1 MALMNQEHIDYKI
14 FTIRNNQ
21 VMLDKDLAEL
31 YRVETKVL
39 NQAVKRNIDRF
50 PDTFRFQINE
60 KELES
65 LRSQSVTSSLSHG
78 GRRYMPFA
86 FTEQGVAMLS
96 AVLRNETAIKVSIQ
110 IIKAFVKMRQLINH
124 SGLLQ
129 ERLVHLEIKQQ
140 DNEKN
145 FEKVF
150 KALEK
155 ATPEPKHGIFFEG
168 QIFDAY
174 TFIAK
179 IIKSAK
185 KSIILVG
192 NYNGCN
198 YAFS

>member
-1 MALMNQEHIDYKI
+1 MELINQGHIDYKI
-14 FTIRNNQ
+14 YTVRNNQ

-31 YRVETKVL
+31 YQVETKVL

-50 PDTFRFQINE
+50 PDTFRFQLTE
-60 KELES
+60 KEFET

-96 AVLRNETAIKVSIQ
+96 AVLRSETAIKVSIQ

-124 SGLLQ
+124 NSLLQ

-155 ATPEPKHGIFFEG
+155 ATPETKDGIFFEG
-168 QIFDAY
+168 QIFPPY
-174 TFIAK
+174 TF
-179 IIKSAK
+179 
-185 KSIILVG
+185 V
-192 NYNGCN
+192 
-198 YAFS
+198 